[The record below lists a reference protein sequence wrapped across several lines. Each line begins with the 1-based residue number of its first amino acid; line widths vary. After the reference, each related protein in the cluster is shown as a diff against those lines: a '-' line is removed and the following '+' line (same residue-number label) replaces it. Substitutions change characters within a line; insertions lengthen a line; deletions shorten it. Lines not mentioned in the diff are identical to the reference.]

1 MKKQNISGF
10 ATKIAKMC
18 DRKRQFPINGQLEL
32 TYRCNLNCIH
42 CYCKEM
48 ENKGKELNTKQWKK
62 IIDELQKEGCLD
74 LCFTGGDPLIR
85 KDFLE
90 IYAYAKAKGFLITI
104 LTNGTL
110 FTKKL
115 ISYLQKSPPFSIE
128 ITLNGITE
136 ATYER
141 ITQIPGSFD
150 KVMDIIDKLSKKNF
164 HLVLKSNCL
173 KENKDQI
180 GKVKAFT
187 HQLFGRDKKRFK
199 YGPFIFPRLNG
210 DKAPCDHRLSPE
222 ELLKI
227 RHSDSDMWQEYKKDL
242 CEALP
247 KLKRE
252 KDYLYHC
259 NSWMTNFFITP
270 YGRLKFCALT
280 DNFSTDL
287 KKEKFREGFYNIFP
301 RLLYEK
307 FKTKSECRNCRLRPV
322 CYQCP
327 GRAYLETGDEE
338 APVQYYC
345 KLAKAIL
352 KDKHSFN

>member
-48 ENKGKELNTKQWKK
+48 
-62 IIDELQKEGCLD
+62 
-74 LCFTGGDPLIR
+74 
-85 KDFLE
+85 
-90 IYAYAKAKGFLITI
+90 
-104 LTNGTL
+104 
-110 FTKKL
+110 
-115 ISYLQKSPPFSIE
+115 
-128 ITLNGITE
+128 
-136 ATYER
+136 
-141 ITQIPGSFD
+141 
-150 KVMDIIDKLSKKNF
+150 
-164 HLVLKSNCL
+164 
-173 KENKDQI
+173 ENKDQI